1 MDPMKVTVIM
11 TSTVEGEGTTV
22 TRYDGLLR
30 VEGDTVKIS
39 YTEEE
44 GGARTST
51 LLTLEEG
58 RMTLVR
64 RGGVDFSTV
73 YEVGSPH
80 ASRYSLGGLSFDALT
95 ETVSLV
101 IERGVSLPR
110 ARCVYDLT
118 LGGET
123 RRFSLSLIT
132 ERRREEA

>member
-51 LLTLEEG
+51 LLTVGHSE
-58 RMTLVR
+58 MALVR
-64 RGGVDFSTV
+64 RGAVSFSTV
-73 YEVGSPH
+73 YREGYTHRSI
-80 ASRYSLGGLSFDALT
+80 YSLSGLSFDAEVVTERLT
-95 ETVSLV
+95 L
-101 IERGVSLPR
+101 LPSR
-110 ARCVYDLT
+110 LPAVDCRYTLT
-118 LGGET
+118 LGGEA
-123 RRFSLSLIT
+123 RRFALSL
-132 ERRREEA
+132 RLEEGGEKA